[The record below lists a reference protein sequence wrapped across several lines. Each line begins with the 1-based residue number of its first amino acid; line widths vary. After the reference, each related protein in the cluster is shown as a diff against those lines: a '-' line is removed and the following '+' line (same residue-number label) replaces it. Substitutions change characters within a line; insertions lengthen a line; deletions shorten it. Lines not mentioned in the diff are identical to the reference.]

1 MIYSANKDIYITT
14 PYFIIDE
21 DMLNA
26 LKIQALG
33 GVKIHIIVPSIPDK
47 KMVFIVT
54 KYYLKQLVS
63 FPNVFIYSYEPGFVH
78 SKMMLIDNEVATVGT
93 CNFDFRSFY
102 LHYENTVWFY
112 KSNALKDV
120 KNFMD
125 YTISKSK
132 LLDYRALNKTN
143 IFFKVYES
151 ILVAVSHL
159 L

>member
-1 MIYSANKDIYITT
+1 
-14 PYFIIDE
+14 
-21 DMLNA
+21 
-26 LKIQALG
+26 
-33 GVKIHIIVPSIPDK
+33 
-47 KMVFIVT
+47 MVFTVT
-54 KYYLKQLVS
+54 EYYLKQLVS

-112 KSNALKDV
+112 KSKALIDV
-120 KNFMD
+120 KTFMD
-125 YTISKSK
+125 YSISKSK
-132 LLDYRALNKTN
+132 LLTYSDLNKTN

-151 ILVAVSHL
+151 ILVALSHL